1 MVNIR
6 QMVWE
11 PIKYLIIFLIY
22 VMRGKYLRTFR
33 AITKCSHRSFKYPNE
48 ESGKIEKKLGCTTVC
63 RTLSNIYDGAFCEN
77 TAAKSC

>member
-48 ESGKIEKKLGCTTVC
+48 ESGKIEKKTRLYN
-63 RTLSNIYDGAFCEN
+63 RMQNPIKYL
-77 TAAKSC
+77 